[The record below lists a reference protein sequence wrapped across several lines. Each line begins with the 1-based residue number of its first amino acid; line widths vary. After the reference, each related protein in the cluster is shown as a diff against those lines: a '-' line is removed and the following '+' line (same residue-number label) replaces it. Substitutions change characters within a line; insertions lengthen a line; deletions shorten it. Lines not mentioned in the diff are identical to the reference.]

1 MKFRNAIV
9 GDFRTDLIVDDKVI
23 IEIKAVSKLIKAHKA
38 QLINYLKAT
47 EIKVGIILNFGE
59 KPEFKRMIFTKNV
72 EKSA

>member
-47 EIKVGIILNFGE
+47 EIKVGIIMNFGE